1 MNDRK
6 TVLKSREKVMM
17 VAAGVAVFSL
27 LWTYIIVR
35 PIQNYEHDIDVN
47 LKSKNLK
54 LLEAKKALLETS
66 VNSAVKNFLQK
77 FSAQGSAQEEM
88 SRLIKDIEMVATRSG
103 LRVIE
108 IKPQPRLQNAG
119 WFELKVNI
127 SFEGSWDDIV
137 GFLYQLEQDDNP
149 FLVNEMT
156 LEMIVAQQTM
166 VRGKLEIERLFV
178 VKSENLGP

>member
-1 MNDRK
+1 MSDRK
-6 TVLKSREKVMM
+6 TVLKNREKAMM

-27 LWTYIIVR
+27 LWMYIVVR
-35 PIQNYEHDIDVN
+35 PIQNYEHEIEVN

-54 LLEAKKALLETS
+54 LFQAKKALLEKS
-66 VNSAVKNFLQK
+66 ANSAVKDSLQR
-77 FSAQGSAQEEM
+77 FSPQGSVQEEM
-88 SRLIKDIEMVATRSG
+88 SRLIKDTETMATRSG

-137 GFLYQLEQDDNP
+137 GFLYQLEQDAKP
-149 FLVNEMT
+149 LLVNEMT

-178 VKSENLGP
+178 AKSENL

>member
-1 MNDRK
+1 MSDHK
-6 TVLKSREKVMM
+6 TVLKNREKAMM

-27 LWTYIIVR
+27 LWTYIVVR
-35 PIQNYEHDIDVN
+35 PIQNYEHEIEVN

-54 LLEAKKALLETS
+54 LFQARKALVEKS
-66 VNSAVKNFLQK
+66 KNSAVENSLQK
-77 FSAQGSAQEEM
+77 FSAQGSVQEEM
-88 SRLIKDIEMVATRSG
+88 SRLIKDTEMMATRSG

-108 IKPQPRLQNAG
+108 IKPQPHLQNAG

-137 GFLYQLEQDDNP
+137 GFLYQLEQDANP
-149 FLVNEMT
+149 LLVNEMT
-156 LEMIVAQQTM
+156 LEMIVTQQTM

-178 VKSENLGP
+178 AKSENL